1 MPTIEEIL
9 RQSIPELNKRYVE
22 KRRPVPKGLLEALDV
37 DKRQGAKQLAR
48 RIRGR
53 YRSNRSEGQRLH
65 SILRFEIELWAEGF
79 STVAGVDEAGMAPL
93 AGPVVAG
100 AVILPQNYK
109 LRGLNDSKKI
119 LDPEKRDELALQ
131 IKDDALCWAVGFAEV
146 EEIDKIN
153 IYHAGLLAMQRAV
166 EGLGAKPDFILVDA
180 RKIPNC
186 TTPQRGIIRGDSL
199 SASIAAA
206 SIIAKTTR
214 DAYML
219 RMDEMYQ
226 GYGFA
231 SHKGYPTPEH
241 CKALKELGAIDI
253 HRRSF
258 ARVRQA
264 LGLDPVQTGLFDLD
278 VSEEMDLTSEEIVLS
293 ELSLTEVREATV
305 SDEGESKE
313 MAATPGL

>member
-1 MPTIEEIL
+1 VPSLENLL
-9 RQSIPELNKRYVE
+9 RKSIPELRAIYLERN
-22 KRRPVPKGLLEALDV
+22 RPVPKGLLEALEV
-37 DKRQGAKQLAR
+37 DSRAGAHHLAK
-48 RIRGR
+48 RIRER

-65 SILRFEIELWAEGF
+65 TILRFELELWSQGY
-79 STVAGVDEAGMAPL
+79 SLVAGVDEAGMAPL

-100 AVILPQNYK
+100 AVILPPNYK

-119 LDPEKRDELALQ
+119 LDPEMRDELAAQ
-131 IKDDALCWAVGFAEV
+131 IKQDAVCWSYGFAEV

-166 EGLGAKPDFILVDA
+166 NGLSCTPDFVLVDA
-180 RKIPNC
+180 RRIPQC
-186 TTPQRGIIRGDSL
+186 PAPQRGIIRGDAL

-214 DAYML
+214 DAHML
-219 RMDEMYQ
+219 EMDALYH

-241 CKALKELGAIDI
+241 CRALKELGAVSI

-258 ARVRQA
+258 GRVRQA
-264 LGLDPVQTGLFDLD
+264 LGLDPIQTELF
-278 VSEEMDLTSEEIVLS
+278 SEPSVEPPA
-293 ELSLTEVREATV
+293 EVAIAQAA
-305 SDEGESKE
+305 GE
-313 MAATPGL
+313 